1 MEGVEGKKNEVPK
14 EVLRLEAPW
23 PAAAG

>member
-1 MEGVEGKKNEVPK
+1 MEGVEGKKKEVPK
-14 EVLRLEAPW
+14 EVLRIEAPW

>member
-1 MEGVEGKKNEVPK
+1 VEGKENEVPK